1 MGEEKNY
8 AKQKHK
14 NEKKEN
20 IDRIIKNN
28 LWNGKRKKKKNRRL
42 IKNRALRDNRTYFE
56 QQQEDY
62 YKPKRVSNFWDNYI
76 EYQSNDDTNRNLSL
90 HEYLDKIKTYG
101 I

>member
-1 MGEEKNY
+1 MQIKNT
-8 AKQKHK
+8 KMK
-14 NEKKEN
+14 KKEN

-90 HEYLDKIKTYG
+90 HEYLDKIKAYG